1 MSVCEQVN
9 WRGAALAD
17 CTVGPHQLSQ
27 ASFKIRNPFAL
38 HFTATRLPLARQS
51 QASTAPL
58 PGGAPRRAGRQAT
71 TTTPARGRRRQKEGR
86 NSGKVEDGQES
97 TPHKERAARQQESQQ
112 VIDKYCKPI
121 RERER
126 ERERETERER
136 ERQVSEAAEKFGT
149 GGLSVGGAFSCT
161 WIWSLS
167 SFQTLLAP
175 FAAFL
180 PIARFRAQKRLQ
192 QNDVPLATT
201 HLFRITLLLL

>member
-126 ERERETERER
+126 ERERERPRERER
-136 ERQVSEAAEKFGT
+136 ETSERGSREVRNRRPERR
-149 GGLSVGGAFSCT
+149 GGLLLHLDLVSLFISNASRSFRGIFAHRAF
-161 WIWSLS
+161 
-167 SFQTLLAP
+167 
-175 FAAFL
+175 
-180 PIARFRAQKRLQ
+180 
-192 QNDVPLATT
+192 
-201 HLFRITLLLL
+201 